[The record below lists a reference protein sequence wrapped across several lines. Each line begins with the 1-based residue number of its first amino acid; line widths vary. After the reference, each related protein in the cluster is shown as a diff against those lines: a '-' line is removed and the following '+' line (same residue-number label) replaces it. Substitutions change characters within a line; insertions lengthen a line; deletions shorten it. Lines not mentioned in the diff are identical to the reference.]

1 MLYAEYVQQLEHLPF
16 NIEELPRILNER
28 PIDKWSYL
36 IHDRDE
42 NEDGT
47 IKSPHVHV
55 EMQLKSNQKP
65 VTVASWFN
73 DKEQYINKATGQNK
87 KYMYQNMCL
96 YLVHD
101 VPSADGKY
109 KYDVD
114 DVTSNF
120 DFLQYL
126 ENAKKGIEEARKQ
139 SDIDDVLIKICNG
152 EISRMKID
160 DYLSELQQIRYSK
173 RIEEAYKIRDRRLS
187 MKVDRMI
194 EVMYFYGPSET
205 GKTTWAKQ
213 VARIHDYTCYVSG
226 ASNDMMQSYMGQECI
241 VIDETRGENWQLSD
255 LLKFLDNHTA
265 SMAKARYHNKLMTEC
280 RLVILTSTQ
289 SLDEF
294 FNALQSGSSEE
305 RKQLKRRISTVV
317 EFSED
322 WLKFYTYNSIS
333 GNHEFSQSAPNITRF
348 LIGVKQE
355 NKTVETMLDFIE
367 SVQGKS
373 ETLDFVRDTVD
384 EIKNFGEIAPNDED
398 LPFDDGSEQMQF
410 EVNE

>member
-1 MLYAEYVQQLEHLPF
+1 MLYAEYVQQIEHLPF
-16 NIEELPRILNER
+16 NIEELSRILNDR
-28 PIDKWSYL
+28 PIEKWSYL
-36 IHDRDE
+36 VHDKDE
-42 NEDGT
+42 HEDGSL
-47 IKSPHVHV
+47 KSPHVHV

-65 VTVASWFN
+65 DTVASWFS
-73 DKEQYINKATGQNK
+73 DKKQYINKATGQNK

-96 YLVHD
+96 YLIHD

-109 KYDVD
+109 KYDVGS
-114 DVTSNF
+114 VISNF
-120 DFLQYL
+120 DFALYI
-126 ENAKKGIEEARKQ
+126 ENAKKGIEEAKKQ
-139 SDIDDVLIKICNG
+139 SDIDEVLIKICNG

-160 DYLSELQQIRYSK
+160 DYLSELQQIKYSK

-205 GKTTWAKQ
+205 GKTTWAKE
-213 VARIHDYTCYVSG
+213 VARMNDYTCYVSG

-294 FNALQSGSSEE
+294 FNALQSGSYEE
-305 RKQLKRRISTVV
+305 RKQLKRRITTVV
-317 EFSED
+317 EFSDEY
-322 WLKFYTYNSIS
+322 LRFYTYNSAT
-333 GNHEFSQSAPNITRF
+333 GNHEFSSSAPNITRL

-355 NKTVETMLDFIE
+355 SKTVETMLDYII
-367 SVQGKS
+367 SIQGKNDTTDFMK
-373 ETLDFVRDTVD
+373 ETVNQ
-384 EIKNFGEIAPNDED
+384 IKNFGDIAPNEDD
-398 LPFDDGSEQMQF
+398 LPFTDGSEQIEF
-410 EVNE
+410 